1 VPEFTHS
8 LELSYQI
15 GFPKGHNLLISSW
28 LKLSDHL
35 ITRYQVKETS
45 TVQGK
50 DVIINTYINANNS
63 RSYGL
68 ELTARNPLAK
78 WLEVTSNV
86 NFYNSYINNQNIS
99 SVTPQSP
106 IWSIFAKM
114 NMAIKL
120 PNNYSVQLSGEYQSK
135 TVLPQGG
142 GGYGGMGGG
151 SGGGRSGGGGGGNWG
166 GFVQTTAQGYVK
178 PFYNI
183 EAAIKKDFLKDKKGS
198 LSLSINDIFKSR
210 RNASFSQSEYFI
222 QNVERRQDW
231 RLVRFNFNY
240 RFGKVDMSLFKRKN
254 NKSGEGS
261 EGMQMQ

>member
-1 VPEFTHS
+1 
-8 LELSYQI
+8 
-15 GFPKGHNLLISSW
+15 
-28 LKLSDHL
+28 
-35 ITRYQVKETS
+35 
-45 TVQGK
+45 
-50 DVIINTYINANNS
+50 
-63 RSYGL
+63 
-68 ELTARNPLAK
+68 
-78 WLEVTSNV
+78 
-86 NFYNSYINNQNIS
+86 
-99 SVTPQSP
+99 
-106 IWSIFAKM
+106 
-114 NMAIKL
+114 
-120 PNNYSVQLSGEYQSK
+120 
-135 TVLPQGG
+135 
-142 GGYGGMGGG
+142 MGGG
-151 SGGGRSGGGGGGNWG
+151 SGGGRSSGGGGGNWG